1 MVVNTGDRRQ
11 FSRVLFQ
18 TSARVL
24 LEGVPISVHV
34 IDISLRGALVRLGAP
49 AHPLP
54 GMLCILELALGEGE
68 TVIRMTAEVAHGET
82 DNLGLI
88 CREIDLDSMTHLRR
102 LVELNLGDEAL
113 LDRELSAL
121 CGLQDEPVPGLK

>member
-1 MVVNTGDRRQ
+1 MNTGNRRH

-18 TSARVL
+18 TSARIW
-24 LEGVPISVHV
+24 LEEVPIPAHV

-54 GMLCILELALGEGE
+54 GTPCVLELALGEGE
-68 TVIRMTAEVAHGET
+68 AAIRMTAEVAHGET
-82 DNLGLI
+82 NNLGLI

-102 LVELNLGDEAL
+102 LVELNLGDETL
-113 LDRELSAL
+113 LDRELGAL
-121 CGLQDEPVPGLK
+121 CGSQDEPVPGLK